1 MDRRGQKRRDSSMMS
16 RRMSSLILNA
26 KTLRLSRRDEQQ
38 INKSVLAA
46 QTVIDN
52 RCSLRWSENMKTPRF
67 ILALLALTVALAPQA
82 PKTAF
87 SRPYKQGYSA
97 KLISPRAGQVL
108 VPGQVV
114 RVAWTADFPDVDLT
128 MCEMEVLLSLDG
140 GKTTYMRLIESR
152 NPKIQYFDWTV
163 PNAPTNTAVLNIRFG
178 CLNIYPETP
187 SLQIQSAFVISPAVN
202 N

>member
-1 MDRRGQKRRDSSMMS
+1 
-16 RRMSSLILNA
+16 
-26 KTLRLSRRDEQQ
+26 
-38 INKSVLAA
+38 
-46 QTVIDN
+46 
-52 RCSLRWSENMKTPRF
+52 MKTPRL
-67 ILALLALTVALAPQA
+67 ILALLALTFALAPQS
-82 PKTAF
+82 PPTAVAQ
-87 SRPYKQGYSA
+87 PYPGKYSA

-140 GKTTYMRLIESR
+140 GKTIYMRLIESR

-163 PNAPTNTAVLNIRFG
+163 PNAPTNAAVLNIRFG

-187 SLQIQSAFVISPAVN
+187 SLQIQSAFVISSAVN